1 MQALLQQ
8 QQQQQSSA
16 LCLSL
21 QQISIATHW
30 LFALWVV
37 IVQQQQVQ
45 QQPQPELLAKI
56 ACAALPLLHYTQ
68 RCSRLFNRAAA
79 STGSRGA
86 AARVVGVPYRE
97 LWVWQTTAGRLVWH
111 LTQFAET
118 GFCVG
123 SLAGAEADAM
133 DYIRVL
139 LRHPAASEMLLQL
152 LAVHTAQL
160 YQLHIAHVRRQ
171 RPRQLQQ
178 QQQQLDPAEGSSS
191 SNQQQQRSA
200 QGAKQQHRADLLSI
214 PAFHQHQDMLQLLPG
229 GQAYLGAAATAVAAK
244 CHSDDDAL
252 RVNTKHLRWWT
263 YGLTFSLY
271 DSLKHSL
278 GQPLPIQSTLLA
290 SSAAVR
296 LVLEMQLL
304 AAADLQRQQQT
315 GQIPVADQT
324 DLYRKRVRE
333 RHEDAAR
340 LLLNSTQLLHL
351 QIRASVQ
358 ASGSSC
364 LPPEV
369 LQQAGLQLLQA
380 LAAPVQQLQ
389 LGIFSKEMAEMAMLP
404 SIGLSDQ
411 LFALRAAATG
421 LAVSGAG
428 PTIDG
433 KEAVTALLHSSC
445 LGVL

>member
-1 MQALLQQ
+1 
-8 QQQQQSSA
+8 
-16 LCLSL
+16 
-21 QQISIATHW
+21 
-30 LFALWVV
+30 
-37 IVQQQQVQ
+37 
-45 QQPQPELLAKI
+45 
-56 ACAALPLLHYTQ
+56 
-68 RCSRLFNRAAA
+68 
-79 STGSRGA
+79 
-86 AARVVGVPYRE
+86 VPYRE

-118 GFCVG
+118 GISMG
-123 SLAGAEADAM
+123 LLAGAEADAM

-160 YQLHIAHVRRQ
+160 HQLHIAHVRRQ
-171 RPRQLQQ
+171 RPRQQQ
-178 QQQQLDPAEGSSS
+178 QQQQLQQQDPAEGSSS
-191 SNQQQQRSA
+191 SSHQQRDPAAGSSSSSNQQQQCSA
-200 QGAKQQHRADLLSI
+200 QGARQQHGADLLSI
-214 PAFHQHQDMLQLLPG
+214 PAFHHHQDMLQLLPG
-229 GQAYLGAAATAVAAK
+229 GQAYLDAAATAVAAK
-244 CHSDDDAL
+244 CHSEDDSL

-333 RHEDAAR
+333 KHEDAAR
-340 LLLNSTQLLHL
+340 SLLHSTQLLHL
-351 QIRASVQ
+351 QIRDSLQ
-358 ASGSSC
+358 ASSSSC

-389 LGIFSKEMAEMAMLP
+389 LGMFSEKMAEMAMLP

-421 LAVSGAG
+421 LAVAQEQRVA
-428 PTIDG
+428 TIEG
-433 KEAVTALLHSSC
+433 EWAVATLIRRLVGCYCSKHGRSCSQLTSIEHSSSNEC
-445 LGVL
+445 VSSCTYMC